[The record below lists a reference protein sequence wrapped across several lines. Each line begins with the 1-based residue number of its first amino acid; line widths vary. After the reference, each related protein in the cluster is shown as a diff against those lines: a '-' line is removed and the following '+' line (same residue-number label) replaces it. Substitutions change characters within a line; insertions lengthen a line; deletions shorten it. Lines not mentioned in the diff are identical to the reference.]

1 MCNIL
6 NLFLTY
12 SMRFLE
18 KYILLVF
25 CSFVYSVSV
34 TFNVD
39 MQEQYLNGGSIY
51 LAGADSL
58 TLSSFGSI
66 DTMQVNP
73 WDPSGVIMQDDDL
86 DGVFSATVELDSNT
100 VYLYKYLNGNQ
111 YELSG
116 ESDRLFTTTFNDTVL
131 NI

>member
-1 MCNIL
+1 MSNI
-6 NLFLTY
+6 
-12 SMRFLE
+12 LE

-25 CSFVYSVSV
+25 CSFVYSVAV

-39 MQEQYLNGGSIY
+39 MQEQYLNGGSVY

-66 DTMQVNP
+66 DTMQVDP

-86 DGVFSATVELDSNT
+86 DGVFSVTVELPST
-100 VYLYKYLNGNQ
+100 
-111 YELSG
+111 YECVCECYSERSSARFALSG
-116 ESDRLFTTTFNDTVL
+116 VRPFFS
-131 NI
+131 I